1 MVHAYR
7 TVDFYLLFFRSFVWY
22 DEIMRIVGITAEYN
36 PFHKGHRY
44 HIEKTRESVD
54 ADCIIAVMSGNFT
67 QRGEP
72 AIMDKWTRSR
82 IAAEE
87 GIDLVVEL
95 PFLYA
100 CNRAQCFAQGAV
112 DILQGLGV
120 THISFGSESGDAEV
134 LQSLAEDMV
143 LHEEAI
149 ADARAHF
156 MKKGYSFAKSLEIA
170 AARVLGSDRAELMK
184 HPNNILA
191 LEYLKRMLYWKNQ
204 GCCIEAVTVKRHGS
218 GYFEENA
225 EQGYAGASAIRRMI
239 EHNAQWARHYI
250 PESAHAKMSAAHV
263 PSVMENEMFRLL
275 RYELIKCSP
284 DELRQI
290 YCMGEGLEN
299 KLKKEIVSADSMKA
313 LLGNV
318 VSKRYTEAAIRRLL
332 LYVLMGI
339 KGPDHL
345 TGVYARILAA
355 GEQGRKLLRQLKK
368 DKSLQIPVINN
379 INKDIEEVSQAG
391 EMLKYDCRASD
402 IYNLIS
408 GRSLYHFSD
417 KVVHP
422 HIEAER

>member
-1 MVHAYR
+1 
-7 TVDFYLLFFRSFVWY
+7 
-22 DEIMRIVGITAEYN
+22 
-36 PFHKGHRY
+36 
-44 HIEKTRESVD
+44 
-54 ADCIIAVMSGNFT
+54 
-67 QRGEP
+67 
-72 AIMDKWTRSR
+72 
-82 IAAEE
+82 
-87 GIDLVVEL
+87 
-95 PFLYA
+95 
-100 CNRAQCFAQGAV
+100 
-112 DILQGLGV
+112 
-120 THISFGSESGDAEV
+120 
-134 LQSLAEDMV
+134 
-143 LHEEAI
+143 
-149 ADARAHF
+149 
-156 MKKGYSFAKSLEIA
+156 
-170 AARVLGSDRAELMK
+170 
-184 HPNNILA
+184 
-191 LEYLKRMLYWKNQ
+191 
-204 GCCIEAVTVKRHGS
+204 
-218 GYFEENA
+218 
-225 EQGYAGASAIRRMI
+225 MI
-239 EHNAQWARHYI
+239 EHNAQGARHYI
-250 PESAHAKMSAAHV
+250 PESAHARMSAAHV

-284 DELRQI
+284 DDLRQI

-299 KLKKEIVSADSMKA
+299 KLKKEIVSADSMKV
-313 LLGNV
+313 LLDNV

-417 KVVHP
+417 RVVHP